1 MIDIDSR
8 MAEPRRQ
15 VRAGM
20 KKSMRNKS
28 SSAFS
33 SRLCKAAQWPLAVV
47 LGMFSAVSSL
57 GAVEIA
63 QQPLYAGSRVPGN
76 IVLVPSVE
84 FPTIDSQANLG
95 GYNHSRRYSGYFD
108 PQKCYLYQWRESE
121 SERHFKPTRISSNFE
136 CPVREEWSGNYLNW
150 ATTQTIDPFRYALT
164 GGYRV
169 KDKPGETWLQKA
181 RHDRNDTDGSYFPDR
196 RMPGSGNNH
205 DLVKKITGASW
216 GSVKVRVRGL
226 GHKLW
231 FTADR
236 SLNDPSVVSYN
247 PSKHKLEDN
256 EGDWGRVYEL
266 SVRVKVCDP
275 DVGLEDNCREYSE
288 GWKPEGLIQEYSDR
302 IRYSIFGFL
311 NDHSASRN
319 GGVLRARQKF
329 VGPRT
334 HYPELGEADNPAK
347 EWDVS
352 TGVLLDNPDSADS
365 LANSGLGI
373 KYSGVIN
380 YLNRFGQMT
389 SKAPKDKDPVSELY
403 YAMLRY
409 FRGQGNLSEYTNNLS
424 YDLADG
430 FPVITKWDD
439 PIRYACQVNAALGIG
454 DVYTHV
460 DHDIPGAD
468 LTLAREYTQKIFDFE
483 GIGKQAGNEFTG
495 RGNSA
500 YIAGL
505 AYYANANDL
514 RLDDPKRPNTIGRQ
528 TLSTYWVD
536 VRETQ
541 TLEPKVN
548 NQYWLT
554 AKYGGANIPAG
565 FDPLGASGLQSSWWH
580 NSGEY
585 LTSGKYGDVTTD
597 ANNYPRPDNFYV
609 ASEADKMVDSLRLAF
624 QNIVDEV
631 VGSGGGFAANTT
643 SLEAGAM
650 TYQAL
655 FRVDG
660 GSWAGELRAFQVD
673 PFTGNLTPD
682 WTASSKL
689 PSWDSRNIWVNSD
702 GFKEL
707 TSTVSLPGI
716 DAATRDYLRG
726 DRTQE
731 RPNGTLRARNGL
743 LGSIV
748 NSEPVYVGAPNP
760 YLFMG
765 APFKGADVYQD
776 FAAENK
782 ERRSIVYVGANDGML
797 HGFDAETGEE
807 VFAFMPKAVIDGGIK
822 DYASPDYQHRYF
834 VDGDMTVADVYHATS
849 GWRTILVGT
858 LGRGGRAMFALDVT
872 EPNDIK
878 FLWEKNASD
887 IPGMGNILGKPIIAQ
902 VADGDWQVF
911 VGNGPNGAGG
921 ESRLLMLDVSTGNPT
936 VINTGVGGDNGLSG
950 VNVWASTPGGFSDR
964 VYAGDLKGNM
974 WRFSRNS
981 SGSWT
986 AGLLF
991 KAAHGTTQQPITA
1004 TPLVARRPGTTETW
1018 VMFGTGRYLNSADLG
1033 DKGVQSWYGL
1043 LDGGAEVSK
1052 SSLDRIKVIAEA
1064 QIGGVP
1070 VRGIE
1075 ESHTVGSAGW
1085 YMDLLPPDGK
1095 PAGERMVVPNQFRGT
1110 ALIGTTR
1117 IPDTEDICSPSGT
1130 GFVMAINPFTGG
1142 RLSGGFF
1149 DIDGDG
1155 KFDETIAVGDTQIPV
1170 SGVGMPSGPNDP
1182 TFVGELMIVGLDD
1195 ASEKTLKTNVGE
1207 LRPRRVSWRELLRN

>member
-1 MIDIDSR
+1 
-8 MAEPRRQ
+8 
-15 VRAGM
+15 M
-20 KKSMRNKS
+20 KNSMRNKS
-28 SSAFS
+28 SSAFA
-33 SRLCKAAQWPLAVV
+33 SRLCKTAQWPLAIF
-47 LGMFSAVSSL
+47 LGMFSAVSSA

-84 FPTIDSQANLG
+84 YPTIHSQANIG
-95 GYNHSRRYSGYFD
+95 DYNSSRRYSGYFD
-108 PQKCYLYQWRESE
+108 PEKCYDYHYSSTE
-121 SERHFKPTRISSNFE
+121 SERHFY
-136 CPVREEWSGNYLNW
+136 PVSETSAAFGCTGKEWSGNYMNW
-150 ATTQTIDPFRYALT
+150 AVTQTIDPFRSALT

-169 KDKPGETWLQKA
+169 KDEPNETWLEKA
-181 RHDRNDTDGSYFPDR
+181 RHAPGYGLYPNRRLPGGGDNKNLVQSLTPANWSYFQIKIEGLGNEMRFTSRGDL
-196 RMPGSGNNH
+196 GSSSNNVVAYNPKSH
-205 DLVKKITGASW
+205 DLK
-216 GSVKVRVRGL
+216 
-226 GHKLW
+226 
-231 FTADR
+231 
-236 SLNDPSVVSYN
+236 
-247 PSKHKLEDN
+247 DN
-256 EGDWGRVYEL
+256 KDIRERVYKV

-275 DVGLEDNCREYSE
+275 NVGVEENCTQYDK

-311 NDHSASRN
+311 NQTGNERD
-319 GGVLRARQKF
+319 GGVMRARQKF
-329 VGPRT
+329 VGPET
-334 HYPELGEADNPAK
+334 HYPEEGATHNSNR
-347 EWDVS
+347 EWDPG
-352 TGVLLDNPDSADS
+352 TGVLIRNPDPVDASATGYGVKD
-365 LANSGLGI
+365 
-373 KYSGVIN
+373 SGVIN
-380 YLNRFGQMT
+380 YLNKFGQMT
-389 SKAPKDKDPVSELY
+389 GQNPKGNDPVSELY
-403 YAMLRY
+403 YSALRY
-409 FRGQGNLSEYTNNLS
+409 FRGQGNLDAYTSGINYNR
-424 YDLADG
+424 ADG
-430 FPVITKWDD
+430 FPVITDWDD

-454 DVYTHV
+454 DVNTHE
-460 DHDIPGAD
+460 DHDIPNSPDND
-468 LTLAREYTQKIFDFE
+468 LKLARDYTNKIYELE
-483 GIGKQAGNEFTG
+483 GISKQASSVFSG

-505 AYYANANDL
+505 AYYANTNDL
-514 RLDDPKRPNTIGRQ
+514 RPDDSSKPNTIGRQ

-536 VRETQ
+536 VREAQ
-541 TLEPKVN
+541 ILLERKS

-554 AKYGGANIPAG
+554 GKYGGFRVPSG
-565 FDPLGASGLQSSWWH
+565 FDPLATKGLDQSWWH
-580 NSGEY
+580 TSGEY
-585 LTSGKYGDVTTD
+585 LTSGSGGDVTLTKND
-597 ANNYPRPDNFYV
+597 YPRPDNFYV
-609 ASEADKMVDSLRLAF
+609 ASEADKMVESLRLAF

-673 PFTGNLTPD
+673 PSTGNLTPG
-682 WTASSKL
+682 WTASSML
-689 PSWDSRNIWVNSD
+689 PSWESRNIWVNSG
-702 GFKEL
+702 GFKKL
-707 TSTVSLPGI
+707 TSSVSLPGI
-716 DAATRDYLRG
+716 DASTRDYLRG
-726 DRTQE
+726 SRSQE
-731 RPNGTLRARNGL
+731 RPNGALRSRNGL

-782 ERRSIVYVGANDGML
+782 DRRSIVYVGANDGML

-807 VFAFMPKAVIDGGIK
+807 VFAFMPKAVVDGGIK

-887 IPGMGNILGKPIIAQ
+887 IPEMGNILGKPIIAQ
-902 VADGDWQVF
+902 VANGDWQVF

-921 ESRLLMLDVSTGNPT
+921 ESQLLMLDVSTGYST
-936 VINTGVGGDNGLSG
+936 VIDAGEGGDNGLSG

-981 SGSWT
+981 SGSWA

-991 KAAHGTTQQPITA
+991 KAAHGTTHQPITA

-1033 DKGVQSWYGL
+1033 DKSVQSWYGL

-1052 SSLDRIKVIAEA
+1052 TSLDKIKVIAEA
-1064 QIGGVP
+1064 QIGGTP

-1155 KFDETIAVGDTQIPV
+1155 KFDETITVGDTQIPV